1 MGRPFHA
8 IKSGPQ
14 RAYEAIVIGAGIGG
28 LVCANLLARQGLD
41 VLLIEQHHMVGGYC
55 SMFRRKGYTFDAA
68 THFYPLLGNPQT
80 MTGKLLRDLGMTTGW
95 IKMDPVDQ
103 FHFPDGSCFAVPAD
117 FDSYV
122 QQLKAAFPDEVPA
135 LDEFFAAVKRA
146 YMLGLL
152 YYFRG
157 RESAQFAAYRDLTV
171 QQMLDRHF
179 RHRKLKLLLT
189 ADCPHW
195 GSPPSRTSF
204 VFDSMLRLSYF
215 LGNYYPRGGSQAF
228 ADELAYRFTEQGG
241 HILMQSLVTRILVQH
256 DTAYGVEVETGRGHT
271 RRTEQVYAE
280 YVVSNSD
287 LVRTLEHMVGP
298 EHLEAEYL
306 AQLHTW
312 RPTYPCFLTH
322 IGLQDMPTE
331 VLRRVHGYYWDSWDT
346 ALVGRNGLRFKI
358 FVPTLYEPAL
368 TRHGGHIII
377 IQKVLDIDYD
387 AIDDWGAHKAAV
399 EHDIMAHLEQML
411 PGFTDKV
418 IVKLSASALTS
429 YRYTLNYRGAM
440 LGWEMSPAQLGPHR
454 FDVVGPIERLYFVG
468 HWVQPGGGI
477 TPVIVS
483 AMKVAHL
490 ITQGSGQYRV
500 TASAAPD
507 SLIRP
512 LIGRSEAQ
520 EIYAGGTRSWPE

>member
-1 MGRPFHA
+1 
-8 IKSGPQ
+8 
-14 RAYEAIVIGAGIGG
+14 
-28 LVCANLLARQGLD
+28 
-41 VLLIEQHHMVGGYC
+41 
-55 SMFRRKGYTFDAA
+55 
-68 THFYPLLGNPQT
+68 
-80 MTGKLLRDLGMTTGW
+80 
-95 IKMDPVDQ
+95 
-103 FHFPDGSCFAVPAD
+103 
-117 FDSYV
+117 
-122 QQLKAAFPDEVPA
+122 
-135 LDEFFAAVKRA
+135 
-146 YMLGLL
+146 
-152 YYFRG
+152 
-157 RESAQFAAYRDLTV
+157 
-171 QQMLDRHF
+171 
-179 RHRKLKLLLT
+179 
-189 ADCPHW
+189 
-195 GSPPSRTSF
+195 
-204 VFDSMLRLSYF
+204 
-215 LGNYYPRGGSQAF
+215 
-228 ADELAYRFTEQGG
+228 
-241 HILMQSLVTRILVQH
+241 
-256 DTAYGVEVETGRGHT
+256 
-271 RRTEQVYAE
+271 
-280 YVVSNSD
+280 
-287 LVRTLEHMVGP
+287 
-298 EHLEAEYL
+298 
-306 AQLHTW
+306 
-312 RPTYPCFLTH
+312 
-322 IGLQDMPTE
+322 MPTE